1 MITADPNTLL
11 GYWCRKVSQLE
22 PGQCLDIAMREL
34 ADIPSFEHNDATFT
48 PADRILGN
56 IIGSNYTH
64 SYQVHPSGSKVT
76 FTRHEDNGMVRSTDP
91 DRRNLNRA

>member
-1 MITADPNTLL
+1 MITANPNTRL
-11 GYWCRKVSQLE
+11 GYWCRKVSELT
-22 PGQCLDIAMREL
+22 PGRCLDIDIRDL
-34 ADIPSFEHNDATFT
+34 SDIPSFEHNNATFT

-64 SYQVHPSGSKVT
+64 SYRVHPSGSKVT
-76 FTRHEDNGMVRSTDP
+76 FMCHEDDGTIRSTDP